1 MKNID
6 IYNNSKIILERSV
19 PNKILSWITILKML
33 TIMLI
38 IFSFIP
44 FNRYKSYLGYVDND
58 YITLFYNT
66 DDFPFNKHDE
76 LYINYNKYNYN
87 VVSIDK
93 DSNAIL
99 IDIDDNIKLQ
109 NNIVKLY
116 FLKGKTTIFD
126 MVKNN
131 IKKGLMR

>member
-1 MKNID
+1 MNSID
-6 IYNNSKIILERSV
+6 IYNNSKIILQRSV
-19 PNKILSWITILKML
+19 PSKILTWLTILKLL
-33 TIMLI
+33 TIILI

-44 FNRYKSYLGYVDND
+44 FNRYKTYLGYVDNG

-66 DDFPFNKHDE
+66 DDFPFNKYDE
-76 LYINYNKYNYN
+76 LYIDYNKYSYN

-93 DSNAIL
+93 NSNTII
-99 IDIDDNIKLQ
+99 IDIEDGIKLQ

-116 FLKGKTTIFD
+116 FLKERTTIFNI
-126 MVKNN
+126 VKNN